1 MAKNRKLTI
10 CGIPFDIVEQDKF
23 NGADDIMGLC
33 DIAQSKLFIASG
45 MPQATKDATLVHEW
59 IHAVLQHSG
68 IDHEEVLVSVLA
80 NELYR
85 EGFRVKV
92 Q

>member
-1 MAKNRKLTI
+1 MAKGKKTTI
-10 CGIPFDIVEQDKF
+10 CGIPFDVIELDEFV
-23 NGADDIMGLC
+23 GTDDLMGLC
-33 DIAQSKLFIASG
+33 DIVKSRLTIYAN

-68 IDHEEVLVSVLA
+68 IEHEEVLASVLA

>member
-10 CGIPFDIVEQDKF
+10 CGIPFEVAEQDKF
-23 NGADDIMGLC
+23 DDDCTMGLC
-33 DIAQSKLFIASG
+33 DISQSKLFISSG